1 MLTLV
6 MTLEEIYYFLYMFF
20 FFYFQKY
27 TQSNGRR
34 PFGLSA
40 LIIGFDFDGTPRLY
54 QTDPSGTYHEWKV
67 SPRMLLYHI

>member
-1 MLTLV
+1 
-6 MTLEEIYYFLYMFF
+6 MFSF
-20 FFYFQKY
+20 FNFQKY

-54 QTDPSGTYHEWKV
+54 QTDPSGTYHEWQDSKFN
-67 SPRMLLYHI
+67 